1 MNEHEEEQYFEVPN
15 IERLINIPIVSPDEP
30 FVEILTELKGLRK
43 ENKPVY
49 TKLDQHG
56 LIAEY
61 VSFRDR
67 QKDTDWGVIV
77 HRQAFCNLARDVF
90 FATDY
95 SIQQVEKHLRSYF
108 FQRET
113 FHFYVDRA
121 VYALENSFN
130 LHLNSSH
137 DLWKRQCGKRL
148 YKYPRIETEAAENFG
163 WKMKSLGAEKA
174 FAFLNKT
181 RHISSD
187 SMKEK
192 TKHGTHHELHTW
204 ILSQYLKTDCTINDR
219 VVGIDT
225 LLGLDNKGKGG
236 VTSIKLSQNDKLKP
250 PITLPFRFFP
260 N

>member
-1 MNEHEEEQYFEVPN
+1 MNEREEEQYFEVPN
-15 IERLINIPIVSPDEP
+15 IERLINIPIVSPNEP
-30 FVEILTELKGLRK
+30 FVEILTELKALRK
-43 ENKPVY
+43 DDKPVK
-49 TKLDQHG
+49 TKLQQME
-56 LIAEY
+56 LISEY

-67 QKDTDWGVIV
+67 GKDTDWGVIV
-77 HRQAFCNLARDVF
+77 HRQAFWNLARDCF

-108 FQRET
+108 VQRET

-187 SMKEK
+187 SMKVK
-192 TKHGTHHELHTW
+192 SKHGTHRELHSW
-204 ILSQYLKTDCTINDR
+204 ILSQYLKTNCPINER
-219 VVGIDT
+219 VVGIET
-225 LLGLDNKGKGG
+225 LLGLSDDGFGG
-236 VTSIKLSQNDKLKP
+236 TPSIKLSETDKRAQPLL
-250 PITLPFRFFP
+250 LPVRVY
-260 N
+260 